1 MTKTHLTETKFSDFS
16 IQPEVLKALSNA
28 GFSNCTPIQAMCMPL
43 IESGADIAGQAQ
55 TGTGKTIAF
64 LTATFNRLVQNK
76 TPKGQPRAIILA
88 PTRELAIQIHK
99 DALTF
104 AESSGLSLGLIYG
117 GEGYESQRQQ
127 LEKGVDVLI
136 GTTGRVID
144 YHKQGV
150 FNLDAIEAVVLDE
163 ADRMFDLGFIN
174 DIRYLFNKMPD
185 RTKRLNLVFSATMS
199 FKVKELAYSHMNE
212 PTHLQSEP
220 EQMTGVRIQEELF
233 YPESNQKI
241 NLLLTLI
248 EEDWPDKAIVFTNT
262 KHACEKVYN
271 WMKADKH
278 RVGLL
283 TGDVNQRKRLN
294 ILEAFAKGDLD
305 FLVAT
310 DVAARGLHIPEV
322 THVYNFDLPD
332 DREDYVHRIGR
343 TGRAGASGHAISF
356 ACESYVY
363 NLPAIEEYIGHSIP
377 VTHYDADALLDDVP
391 KPRYQKRRHHGQR
404 RRNS

>member
-16 IQPEVLKALSNA
+16 IHENVLKALNNA
-28 GFSNCTPIQAMCMPL
+28 GYANCTPIQAMCMPL
-43 IESGADIAGQAQ
+43 IEKGADIAGQAQ

-64 LTATFNRLVQNK
+64 LTATFNKLLNVES
-76 TPKGQPRAIILA
+76 KGQPRAIILA

-99 DALTF
+99 DAIVF
-104 AESSGLSLGLIYG
+104 AEATGLSLGLVYG

-127 LEKGVDVLI
+127 LQQGVDVLI

-144 YHKQGV
+144 YHKQGI
-150 FNLDAIEAVVLDE
+150 FNLNSIQAVVLDE

-174 DIRYLFNKMPD
+174 DIRYLFTNMPD
-185 RTKRLNLVFSATMS
+185 RTERLNLVFSATMS
-199 FKVKELAYSHMNE
+199 YKVKELAYSHMNE
-212 PTHLQSEP
+212 PTHLQVEP
-220 EQMTGVRIQEELF
+220 DQMTGKRIKEELF
-233 YPESNQKI
+233 YPESDKKI
-241 NLLLTLI
+241 QLLLSLI
-248 EEDWPDKAIVFTNT
+248 EDDWPDKAIVFTNT

-283 TGDVNQRKRLN
+283 TGDVNQRKRLS
-294 ILEAFAKGDLD
+294 ILENFAKGNLD

-363 NLPAIEEYIGHSIP
+363 NLPAIEEYIGHTIP
-377 VTHYDADALLDDVP
+377 VSQFDPDALLDDIP

-404 RRNS
+404 RRQS

>member
-1 MTKTHLTETKFSDFS
+1 MTKTHLTETKFADFS
-16 IQPEVLKALSNA
+16 IHSDVLKALSNA
-28 GFSNCTPIQAMCMPL
+28 GYANCTPIQAMCMPL
-43 IESGADIAGQAQ
+43 IEKGADIAGQAQ

-64 LTATFNRLVQNK
+64 LTATFNKLMNVQ
-76 TPKGQPRAIILA
+76 TKGQPRALILA

-99 DALTF
+99 DAVVF
-104 AESSGLSLGLIYG
+104 AEATGLSLGLVYG

-127 LEKGVDVLI
+127 LQQGVDVLI

-144 YHKQGV
+144 YLKQGIY
-150 FNLDAIEAVVLDE
+150 NLDSIQAIVLDE

-185 RTKRLNLVFSATMS
+185 RTERLNLVFSATMS
-199 FKVKELAYSHMNE
+199 YKVKELAYSHMNE
-212 PTHLQSEP
+212 PTHLQVEP
-220 EQMTGVRIQEELF
+220 DQMTGKRIKEELF
-233 YPESNQKI
+233 YPESDKKI
-241 NLLLTLI
+241 QLLLSLI

-283 TGDVNQRKRLN
+283 TGDVNQRKRLS
-294 ILEAFAKGDLD
+294 ILENFAKGNLD

-363 NLPAIEEYIGHSIP
+363 NLPAIEEYIGHAIP
-377 VTHYDADALLDDVP
+377 VSHFDPAALLDDIP
-391 KPRYQKRRHHGQR
+391 KPRYQKRRHHHGQR

>member
-16 IQPEVLKALSNA
+16 IHPDVLKALSIA
-28 GFSNCTPIQAMCMPL
+28 GFANCTPIQAMCMPL
-43 IESGADIAGQAQ
+43 IEKGADIAGQAQ

-64 LTATFNRLVQNK
+64 LTATFNKLLNEE
-76 TPKGQPRAIILA
+76 TKGQPRALILA

-99 DALTF
+99 DAVAF
-104 AESSGLSLGLIYG
+104 AEASGLSLGLVYG

-127 LEKGVDVLI
+127 LQQGVDVLI

-144 YHKQGV
+144 YFKQGIY
-150 FNLDAIEAVVLDE
+150 NLENIQAVVLDE

-174 DIRYLFNKMPD
+174 DIRYLFDKMPA
-185 RTKRLNLVFSATMS
+185 RTERLNLVFSATMS
-199 FKVKELAYSHMNE
+199 YKVKELAYSHMNE
-212 PTHLQSEP
+212 PTHLQVEP
-220 EQMTGVRIQEELF
+220 EQMTGKRIQEELF
-233 YPESNQKI
+233 YPNSDQKI
-241 NLLLTLI
+241 QLLLSLI

-271 WMKADKH
+271 WLKADRH

-283 TGDVNQRKRLN
+283 TGDVNQRKRVQ
-294 ILEAFAKGDLD
+294 ILEKFAKGDID

-310 DVAARGLHIPEV
+310 DVAARGLHIPLV

-343 TGRAGASGHAISF
+343 TGRAGESGHAISF

-363 NLPAIEEYIGHSIP
+363 NLPAIEEYIGHPIP
-377 VTHYDADALLDDVP
+377 VSHYDEDALLDDVP
-391 KPRYQKRRHHGQR
+391 KPRFQKRRHHGQR
-404 RRNS
+404 RRHS

>member
-16 IQPEVLKALSNA
+16 IHENVLKALNNA
-28 GFSNCTPIQAMCMPL
+28 GYANCTPIQAMCMPL
-43 IESGADIAGQAQ
+43 IEKGADIAGQAQ

-64 LTATFNRLVQNK
+64 LTATFNKLLNVES
-76 TPKGQPRAIILA
+76 KGQPRAIILA

-99 DALTF
+99 DAIVF
-104 AESSGLSLGLIYG
+104 AEATGLSLGLVYG

-127 LEKGVDVLI
+127 LQQGVDVLI

-144 YHKQGV
+144 YHKQGI
-150 FNLDAIEAVVLDE
+150 FNLNSIQAVVLDE

-174 DIRYLFNKMPD
+174 DIRYLFTNMPE
-185 RTKRLNLVFSATMS
+185 RTERLNLVFSATMS
-199 FKVKELAYSHMNE
+199 YKVKELAYSHMNE
-212 PTHLQSEP
+212 PTHLQVEP
-220 EQMTGVRIQEELF
+220 DQMTGKRIKEELF
-233 YPESNQKI
+233 YPESDKKI
-241 NLLLTLI
+241 QLLLSLI
-248 EEDWPDKAIVFTNT
+248 EDDWPDKAIVFTNT

-283 TGDVNQRKRLN
+283 TGDVNQRKRLS
-294 ILEAFAKGDLD
+294 ILENFAKGNLD

-363 NLPAIEEYIGHSIP
+363 NLPAIEEYIGHTIP
-377 VTHYDADALLDDVP
+377 VSQFDPDALLDDIP

-404 RRNS
+404 RRQS

>member
-16 IQPEVLKALSNA
+16 IHENVLKALDNA
-28 GFSNCTPIQAMCMPL
+28 GYANCTPIQAMCMPL
-43 IESGADIAGQAQ
+43 IEKGADIAGQAQ

-64 LTATFNRLVQNK
+64 LTATFNKLLNVES
-76 TPKGQPRAIILA
+76 KGQPRAIILA

-99 DALTF
+99 DAIVF
-104 AESSGLSLGLIYG
+104 AEATGLSLGLVYG
-117 GEGYESQRQQ
+117 GEGYESQRLQLQQ
-127 LEKGVDVLI
+127 GVDVLI

-150 FNLDAIEAVVLDE
+150 FNLDSIQAVVLDE

-174 DIRYLFNKMPD
+174 DIRYLFTKMPD
-185 RTKRLNLVFSATMS
+185 RTERLNLVFSATMS
-199 FKVKELAYSHMNE
+199 YKVKELAYSHMNE
-212 PTHLQSEP
+212 PTHLQVEP
-220 EQMTGVRIQEELF
+220 DQMTGKRIQEELF
-233 YPESNQKI
+233 YPESDSKI
-241 NLLLTLI
+241 QLLLSLI
-248 EEDWPDKAIVFTNT
+248 EDDWPDKAIVFANT

-271 WMKADKH
+271 WMKADRH

-283 TGDVNQRKRLN
+283 TGDVNQRKRLS
-294 ILEAFAKGDLD
+294 ILENFSKGDLD

-363 NLPAIEEYIGHSIP
+363 NLPAIEEYIGHTIP
-377 VTHYDADALLDDVP
+377 VSQFDPEGLLDDIP
-391 KPRYQKRRHHGQR
+391 KPRFQKRRHHGQR
-404 RRNS
+404 RRQS